1 MQQKTTAIVFAA
13 TFALLLLAPILV
25 RIASTQ
31 IDATD
36 SLIVSASTS
45 PTRIHAG
52 DNTTITVEIRNA
64 TPSRTYAFEINVTHP
79 AGVYSAQNITVT
91 ANSTGLGSN
100 ATQYWG
106 AFPGANTTSTGIYY
120 VAIRNATT
128 KDLLTAA
135 SFTVEVW
142 QCQLLATD
150 LASIPVS
157 GLTIDA
163 YNRTSVPAQFMNPKR
178 VTNDTGWASFMLASG
193 NYTFEAFWK
202 QVQVGSLP
210 LTKVEND
217 TILEKDSWVQ
227 LSNLRI
233 AAKDEATSEPLPF
246 IQLKLE
252 YNYTTESDENLTDTS
267 YFETNFTGTIHIKN
281 LFVNNSYVVEANR
294 YGTPDL
300 SLPPIHNE
308 TSPLPWHNITI
319 TFPVYT
325 AFVHV
330 TDSTYNAIEGIHV
343 EAREWSGG
351 SIHEETTDS
360 NGDATFSLTLGRYR
374 LRLYDGTILL
384 NETLV
389 DLTHNQSSFSILLFN
404 YNIDLTVRV
413 VDYFKQPI
421 PNAIVKIERKADE
434 TYELTAPSGL
444 TDSDGRATFSG
455 IQGGDLRISIY
466 ISQRLSETQDLHLT
480 DSERVTFAIDR
491 YAVVLGYPLETN
503 QLATAIFVAAVCVTF
518 ILALTHKRLL
528 RIFARSR

>member
-25 RIASTQ
+25 KMASTQ
-31 IDATD
+31 TDATD

-45 PTRIHAG
+45 PTRIHEG
-52 DNTTITVEIRNA
+52 DNTTITIEIRNA

-79 AGVYSAQNITVT
+79 AGAYSALNVNVT
-91 ANSTGLGSN
+91 ANSTGSGSN

-106 AFPGANTTSTGIYY
+106 TFPGANTTNVGMYY
-120 VAIRNATT
+120 VAIRNVTSKA
-128 KDLLTAA
+128 LLTATNFA
-135 SFTVEVW
+135 VEVW
-142 QCQLLATD
+142 LCQVPATD
-150 LASIPVS
+150 LAGKPVS

-163 YNRTSVPAQFMNPKR
+163 YNKTSVPAQFMNPKR
-178 VTNDTGWASFMLASG
+178 VTNDTGWASFMLATG

-202 QVQVGSLP
+202 RAKVGSLP
-210 LTKVEND
+210 LTKIEND
-217 TILEKDSWVQ
+217 TVLEKDSWVQ

-233 AAKDEATSEPLPF
+233 TAKDEATSEPLPF

-252 YNYTTESDENLTDTS
+252 YNYTTESNENLTDTS

-294 YGTPDL
+294 YGIPDL

-330 TDSTYNAIEGIHV
+330 TDSENTDIEGINV

-351 SIHEETTDS
+351 STHEETTDS

-374 LRLYDGTILL
+374 FRLYDGTIPL
-384 NETLV
+384 NETLI
-389 DLTHNQSSFSILLFN
+389 DLTQNQSSFSIHLSN

-421 PNAIVKIERKADE
+421 PNAIVKIERKVDE

-444 TDSDGRATFSG
+444 TESDGRVTFGG
-455 IQGGDLRISIY
+455 IQGGDLRISVY
-466 ISQRLSETQDLHLT
+466 ISQRLSETRDLHLA
-480 DSERVTFAIDR
+480 DSKRVTLALDR

-503 QLATAIFVAAVCVTF
+503 QLATATFVAAMCVTF